1 MLLHVPLQR
10 TLTVRPGLAGTFPL
24 WNVDPPIY
32 HTYASN
38 LVAFPREFALKVTG
52 VQRNYLQAPPPA
64 APSLRGPSPACRP
77 A

>member
-1 MLLHVPLQR
+1 MYR
-10 TLTVRPGLAGTFPL
+10 CNERSRCGLDWAGTFPL

-52 VQRNYLQAPPPA
+52 VQRNYLQAPPPRRPL
-64 APSLRGPSPACRP
+64 APRP
-77 A
+77 VARP

>member
-52 VQRNYLQAPPPA
+52 VQRNYLKAPPPPAPRSA
-64 APSLRGPSPACRP
+64 ARRL
-77 A
+77 